1 MKAAVHEGGGVA
13 CGQSAD
19 EACRF
24 GAMEAGG
31 ECAREALPA
40 WAAGGKLVG
49 KLLLPQGACKCS
61 VPTERE
67 L

>member
-1 MKAAVHEGGGVA
+1 E
-13 CGQSAD
+13 QESQRL
-19 EACRF
+19 EAYQRQRSRCKR
-24 GAMEAGG
+24 AGG

-49 KLLLPQGACKCS
+49 KPLLPQGACKCS